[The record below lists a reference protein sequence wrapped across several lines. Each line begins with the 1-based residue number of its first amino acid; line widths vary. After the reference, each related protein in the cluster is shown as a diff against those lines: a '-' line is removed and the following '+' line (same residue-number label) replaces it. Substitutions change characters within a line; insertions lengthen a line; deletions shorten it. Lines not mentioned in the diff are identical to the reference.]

1 VTRLFIV
8 RHGQTAW
15 NAAGRLQGSSE
26 VPLSDLGREQIAATA
41 QRLARILEPQPII
54 VSSPLSRA
62 VDTAQ
67 AIARAVGADVAVEP
81 RLIERAYGV
90 WEGLTEAER
99 DARYPEENQRWRE
112 RYEPLIDGY
121 EGHSAV
127 ASRMK
132 AALDAWLPR
141 ASADLVLVTHGSS
154 ARMLVETLL
163 GLPTGGH
170 RIGNLN
176 NAAWSLLVP
185 AIDGPWSL
193 LQHNA
198 GADA

>member
-1 VTRLFIV
+1 M
-8 RHGQTAW
+8 
-15 NAAGRLQGSSE
+15 
-26 VPLSDLGREQIAATA
+26 SDLGREQIAATA
-41 QRLARILEPQPII
+41 QRLTRILEPQPII

-170 RIGNLN
+170 RIGNFN